1 MWTGTAESPACSE
14 KEKNPMDMTQ
24 ESCRGFVAAVASRAP
39 APGGGGGAA
48 LVGAIGTALGHMAGA
63 LTVGKP
69 RYAQVQESVTAVMEQ
84 CDELQALLL
93 DQVEADGRGFAPL
106 LRAYA
111 LDRADPGRQAAIE
124 KASMDA
130 CAVPLRIMELCGQAL
145 ECMAVFAA
153 QCSRH
158 TISDVGC
165 GVVLCKS
172 ALQAASLNVF
182 INTASIKNRAAAG
195 ELNQRANR
203 LLETYC
209 PLADRLYADVVKQ
222 LTAG

>member
-1 MWTGTAESPACSE
+1 
-14 KEKNPMDMTQ
+14 MDMTQ
-24 ESCRGFVAAVASRAP
+24 ESCRAFVEAVASRAP
-39 APGGGGGAA
+39 APGGGGAAA

-69 RYAQVQESVTAVMEQ
+69 RYAQVQESLSAVMGQ
-84 CDELQALLL
+84 CDELQKLLL

-106 LRAYA
+106 LQAYTI
-111 LDRADPGRQAAIE
+111 DRTDPGRQAAIE

-153 QCSRH
+153 QCSRL
-158 TISDVGC
+158 TVSDVGC

-182 INTASIKNRAAAG
+182 INTVSIKNRAAAG

-203 LLETYC
+203 LLEAYC
-209 PLADRLYADVVKQ
+209 PLADKLYADVVEQ
-222 LTAG
+222 LTGA